1 MYFISKLA
9 YFEFS
14 QHHTFPRFGLLST
27 CLLHWL
33 RSVSSLCR
41 DKAIH
46 FILEA
51 MVTAKRKRKNLWIF
65 YE

>member
-1 MYFISKLA
+1 VYPISKLA
-9 YFEFS
+9 YFDFS
-14 QHHTFPRFGLLST
+14 HQTFPQFGLLST

-33 RSVSSLCR
+33 YSLSRSCW

-51 MVTAKRKRKNLWIF
+51 MVTAKRKGKNLWIF
-65 YE
+65 YQ